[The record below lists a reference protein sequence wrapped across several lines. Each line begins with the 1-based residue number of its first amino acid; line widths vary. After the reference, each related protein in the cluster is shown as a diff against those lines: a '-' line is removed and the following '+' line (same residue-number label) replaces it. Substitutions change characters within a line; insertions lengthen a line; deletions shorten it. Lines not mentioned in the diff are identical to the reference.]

1 VGLKPKRSRRPDTC
15 CRGHYQPR
23 RRSRRLKSGRE
34 KQLREVDTLHP
45 LAGAKN
51 GNSRLHCRGLR
62 VAQTGRETL
71 NPRRC
76 RDRLLLDCLGLVLK
90 LECRGPSPGCAS
102 PGILDPS
109 RAEERAIVHRMSNE
123 NTKVKCFFTGYEA
136 ANAIFDVEQIAA
148 CYAEAFMFGGPEG
161 VQCVKK
167 EDFLKLLPR
176 RKEFFRSRGLVSSNI
191 DSLAASTLDSKY
203 TLVKVVW
210 NMRFDRS
217 ASEPV
222 YSQNTASYILS
233 GTNDRFQIVFQID
246 HQDLTKRVQE
256 LGME

>member
-1 VGLKPKRSRRPDTC
+1 MRLHRGLAGRKTL
-15 CRGHYQPR
+15 CRGNAAWKSARFVQPHNSSPQDLADVNDAR
-23 RRSRRLKSGRE
+23 GAADYVTRNAR
-34 KQLREVDTLHP
+34 P
-45 LAGAKN
+45 L
-51 GNSRLHCRGLR
+51 L
-62 VAQTGRETL
+62 
-71 NPRRC
+71 
-76 RDRLLLDCLGLVLK
+76 
-90 LECRGPSPGCAS
+90 
-102 PGILDPS
+102 
-109 RAEERAIVHRMSNE
+109 RAEDRAIVQRMSNE
-123 NTKVKCFFTGYEA
+123 NTEAKSFFTRYEA

-148 CYAEAFMFGGPEG
+148 CYADVFMFGGPEG

-167 EDFLKLLPR
+167 EDFLKVLPR

-217 ASEPV
+217 ASEPI

-233 GTNDRFQIVFQID
+233 GAKDRFQIVFQID

-256 LGME
+256 LGLE